1 MEASLDL
8 VAMMCKDSGLV
19 PRDDYDNLEGLGAL
33 EEKTRAI
40 LIEANG
46 LRNHLVHRY
55 NRMDDLLARDSM
67 KALLPGLEAFSKEV
81 EAWIE
86 KRL

>member
-1 MEASLDL
+1 MSFW
-8 VAMMCKDSGLV
+8 K
-19 PRDDYDNLEGLGAL
+19 
-33 EEKTRAI
+33 KTRP
-40 LIEANG
+40 ERSSSRPTVFG
-46 LRNHLVHRY
+46 NHLAHRY

-67 KALLPGLEAFSKEV
+67 KALLPGLEDFSEEV